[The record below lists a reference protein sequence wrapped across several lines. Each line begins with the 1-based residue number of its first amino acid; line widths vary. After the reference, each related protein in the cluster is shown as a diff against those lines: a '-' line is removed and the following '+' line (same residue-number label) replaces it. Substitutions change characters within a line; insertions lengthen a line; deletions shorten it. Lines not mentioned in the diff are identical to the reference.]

1 MALGPIARR
10 ALLLSTYGAVKVL
23 GAERPQWIDVVRT
36 CYEISADYEEFAGA
50 WVVSKLGRWI
60 PSLRMLNSYGI
71 LEKIDTSR
79 GGKRAYYRMCNREE
93 VGRALA
99 EF

>member
-1 MALGPIARR
+1 M
-10 ALLLSTYGAVKVL
+10 LSSYSAVKVL
-23 GAERPQWIDVVRT
+23 VEERPQWLDVVRA
-36 CYEISADYEEFAGA
+36 CYEISEEHEDFAGA

-60 PSLRMLNSYGI
+60 PSLRTLKSYGI

-79 GGKRAYYRMCNREE
+79 GGRRAYYRLCNREE